1 MTEEEITDFE
11 FLSPIVAYVDFVQ
24 NKQYFRQIAQ
34 RLREHSIVSRPWHNN
49 VSLREWL
56 EEDHEKN

>member
-24 NKQYFRQIAQ
+24 NKPYFRQIAQ
-34 RLREHSIVSRPWHNN
+34 RLREGSILAEPKT
-49 VSLREWL
+49 EFT
-56 EEDHEKN
+56 